1 MVNFEINS
9 TFIDL
14 IDFEIMF
21 ISYVHKNRNCNKE
34 EVHSTMALNAVLVKG
49 IMWYCNSVF
58 PA

>member
-1 MVNFEINS
+1 MVNFDPNR

-14 IDFEIMF
+14 IDFEI
-21 ISYVHKNRNCNKE
+21 ISYVNKNRNSKTE
-34 EVHSTMALNAVLVKG
+34 EVQSTMALNTVFAKD